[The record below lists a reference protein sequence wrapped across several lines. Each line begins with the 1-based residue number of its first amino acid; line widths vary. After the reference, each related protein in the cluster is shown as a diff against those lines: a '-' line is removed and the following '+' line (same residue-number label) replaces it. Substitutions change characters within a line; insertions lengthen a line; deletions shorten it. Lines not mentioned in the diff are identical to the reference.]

1 MTPLEKKKIEAE
13 LARVRAARLE
23 MEVRLAELEEA
34 IERISKDALL
44 HLNKEKE
51 LEVKLSNEI

>member
-1 MTPLEKKKIEAE
+1 MTQLEIKKIEAE

-34 IERISKDALL
+34 MNRIKKDTDL
-44 HLNKEKE
+44 HLTKERE
-51 LEVKLSNEI
+51 LESKLKIS